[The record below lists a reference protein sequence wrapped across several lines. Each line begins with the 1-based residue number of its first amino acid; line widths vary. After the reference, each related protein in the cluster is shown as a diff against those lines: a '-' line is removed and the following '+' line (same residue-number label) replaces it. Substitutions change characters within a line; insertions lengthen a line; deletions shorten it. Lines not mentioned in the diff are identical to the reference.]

1 MDTENLAR
9 LVYLTLLLVAVGGYF
24 LIQIRRRPGET
35 VRQAALWGLI
45 FLGTI
50 AAAGLWDDIKGQV
63 MPRQAVLGDGRIE
76 APLAADGHYYLT
88 AEING
93 VPVRFVVDTGA
104 TDIVLTRR
112 DAVRAGVDTGDLA
125 FTGQARTA
133 NGTIA
138 TAPVRIASIELGP
151 IHDTNVRAVV
161 NDSQMDT
168 SLLGMTYLTRFA
180 RVELTRDRLILER

>member
-88 AEING
+88 AAING

>member
-9 LVYLTLLLVAVGGYF
+9 LVYLALLLVAVGGYF

-50 AAAGLWDDIKGQV
+50 AAAGLWDDVKDRV

-88 AEING
+88 AAVNG

-112 DAVRAGVDTGDLA
+112 DAARAGIDVAGLSYI
-125 FTGQARTA
+125 GQARTA

-138 TAPVRIASIELGP
+138 TAPVRITSMELGP
-151 IHDTNVRAVV
+151 IHDSNVRAVV
-161 NDSQMDT
+161 NDSDMDT
-168 SLLGMTYLTRFA
+168 SLMGMTYLTRFA
-180 RVELTRDRLILER
+180 RVELSRDRMVLER

>member
-24 LIQIRRRPGET
+24 IIQIRRRPGET

-88 AEING
+88 AAVNG

-104 TDIVLTRR
+104 TDVVLTRR
-112 DAVRAGVDTGDLA
+112 DAQRAGIDTGDLA
-125 FTGQARTA
+125 FIGQARTA

-138 TAPVRIASIELGP
+138 TAPVRIASMELGP
-151 IHDTNVRAVV
+151 IHDSNVRAVV